1 MNNPTPNRP
10 LWEVMRDALSAIP
23 KDTSFKG
30 GDGFVCVCVAAQL
43 RALAEE
49 LAKKQSEWR
58 ANCTDMS
65 AVMWLMEEA
74 DRADAGNG

>member
-1 MNNPTPNRP
+1 MNEPIPNRP
-10 LWEVMRDALSAIP
+10 LWEVMQSAY
-23 KDTSFKG
+23 FKVWQRNG
-30 GDGFVCVCVAAQL
+30 GISEPYAAEL
-43 RALAEE
+43 RAIAEE

-74 DRADAGNG
+74 ARAEAGE